1 MPRCSAGA
9 FCRGRCYSGL
19 SPYLY
24 PAGGRCQAALPA
36 YVFYINT
43 LALSRQL
50 YFTYR
55 YKEKSLDVDLGIL
68 GIIQLFSRLTFRQS
82 P

>member
-9 FCRGRCYSGL
+9 CCCGRCFSGP
-19 SPYLY
+19 SPYFY

-36 YVFYINT
+36 HVFYINT

-68 GIIQLFSRLTFRQS
+68 RIIQLFPKLSAQRKL
-82 P
+82 